1 MELSSVP
8 TDVELAAWAAQVA
21 SDMQQ
26 RRLVLVTAE
35 SCSGGWIAKALTDL
49 SGSSAWFDGGVVSY
63 SNEAK
68 QSLLGVRRDTLER
81 HGAVSGETVLEMV
94 SGVLDRFDAG
104 MAVAVTG
111 IAGPTG
117 GTPEKPVGTVWIGWR
132 RRGAKASAKLFHFGG
147 DREAVRRQTVA
158 AALSGIHQMLTD

>member
-8 TDVELAAWAAQVA
+8 TDAELQTLAVRVA

-26 RRLVLVTAE
+26 RQLILVTAE
-35 SCSGGWIAKALTDL
+35 SCTGGWIAKTLTDL
-49 SGSSAWFDGGVVSY
+49 SGSSAGFDGGVVSY

-68 QSLLGVRRDTLER
+68 ASLLGVSRETLE
-81 HGAVSGETVLEMV
+81 HQGAVSEETVLEMV
-94 SGVLDRFDAG
+94 SGVLDRFGAG

-117 GTPEKPVGTVWIGWR
+117 GTTLKPVGTVWIGWQ
-132 RRGAKASAKLFHFGG
+132 RRGGDARARLFHFSG
-147 DREAVRRQTVA
+147 DREAVRRKTVA
-158 AALSGIHQMLTD
+158 AALTGISEMLTS